1 MDLGRRTGASIVV
14 VLLALIIVVV
24 IAGAAVY
31 VLFLPSGGAKTTG
44 QQSTTRSQSSK
55 SATSTPS
62 GGSQGFKTY
71 SGTFSYS
78 LPLGPSGDREG
89 TNDTVESYSSTQV
102 ASGTFSFFINP
113 ANYTGVGSGQ
123 GTLTVTTTG
132 FCSGSVTVNYS
143 FKITNANDL
152 LNGNI
157 TVAFADPTPGSAM
170 VPLTCTGD
178 MTGVNTSTNNP
189 ITFLPVYPNL
199 VSVHTVPATV
209 SQQLTG
215 NITYQYTI
223 TPTN

>member
-1 MDLGRRTGASIVV
+1 MSIIVV
-14 VLLALIIVVV
+14 LIALVIVVV

-31 VLFLPSGGAKTTG
+31 VLFLPSNSTAKTTG
-44 QQSTTRSQSSK
+44 QQSTTRSQTSR
-55 SATSTPS
+55 SATALSSS
-62 GGSQGFKTY
+62 GNQAFKTY

-78 LPLGPSGDREG
+78 IPLGPSGDREG
-89 TNDTVESYSSTQV
+89 ANSTVESYSSTQV

-113 ANYTGVGSGQ
+113 VNYTGIGSGQ

-143 FKITNANDL
+143 FEITNANDL

-157 TVAFADPTPGSAM
+157 TVAFAEPTPGSVM

-178 MTGVNTSTNNP
+178 LTGVNTSTNNP
-189 ITFLPVYPNL
+189 VNFLPVYPNL
-199 VSVHTVPATV
+199 VSVHTLPATV

-215 NITYQYTI
+215 NISYQYTI